1 LQDLFLD
8 NTSRADDLQARTFIR
23 KGRAML
29 AEGRVADAHAAFCLA
44 LNLAPHA
51 TEANALVSL
60 TWLLLGAPYLAQ
72 HHAQIALQVELANPD
87 ALLAL
92 AGAARRTGD
101 TALATHATDLLAS
114 IPEARSF
121 HQLLCLSD
129 VIDAGDYEYAL
140 FELANFLEQH
150 PDNVHAKELFLASFQ
165 KLQATGARCEEFIDS
180 VGLSMPP
187 DSRISAIDWVYPE
200 PRSIDIII
208 PVFNAVEDLVACLA
222 SIDQWGGSA
231 IRNVILVDDVSSPE
245 TVAWME
251 IYVRSSPHARLVR
264 RAENGGFTA
273 GIVSGMDCS
282 TAPYVVLLNS
292 DTIVGPG
299 WLDRLWFALTRRW
312 TTAMAGP
319 VSNSAYFQTLIPADG
334 HSAGLT
340 APRFEEDADV
350 ERVSAII
357 LLSSRRAYP
366 RVPFLSGFCLMLR
379 RDIYD
384 LAGGLDVASFPRG
397 YWEVQDLSLRFLDL
411 GYDAVIADDV
421 FVRHNGGGS
430 IDDGHRAALSQ
441 QGRRRMHDK
450 HSALRV
456 MTAEAICAL
465 EPEIAHLRHS
475 WHLFRKSRR
484 STADID
490 LPPKEIL
497 HNHNHT
503 RRPVKVVKAPRAGI
517 GEDVEVCL
525 FVTHAPIGQVSEY
538 TLHYLMSLRATG
550 LRVILCPIV
559 QDLDVPLPQVLVEA
573 VDAVLKR
580 LDGGFDFAAWSDML
594 AVFPRVWDAKRVY
607 FVNDSIIGPFWSL
620 DPLIDQI
627 RQQDAGFFALS
638 ECTNSVYHAQS
649 FFFGWNRTNLSSEGL
664 RSFWRDVAVQHSKDR
679 VVLDYE
685 HQIAP
690 LSAELP
696 DPSQDFVFGMEKT
709 FGADPR
715 HVSCVNPTH
724 HAWRHL
730 LASGFAFVKT
740 DLLRDGVGSVDASG
754 WEEECRAHGADI
766 DAMHRH
772 IERSRVYRTAFGQG
786 QIVQELVSTKGEV

>member
-1 LQDLFLD
+1 MQDLFLD
-8 NTSRADDLQARTFIR
+8 DNSPADDLEASAFIR
-23 KGRAML
+23 KGRVML
-29 AEGRVADAHAAFCLA
+29 AEERVADAHTAFCLA

-51 TEANALVSL
+51 TEAHALVSI

-72 HHAQIALQVELANPD
+72 HHAQIALQVERANPD

-92 AGAARRTGD
+92 AGAARRTGE
-101 TALATHATDLLAS
+101 TALATHATDLLALV
-114 IPEARSF
+114 PEAQSF

-129 VIDAGDYEYAL
+129 AIDAGDHEYAL
-140 FELANFLEQH
+140 YELANFLEQH
-150 PDNVHAKELFLASFQ
+150 PDNVHAKELFLAGFQ
-165 KLQATGARCEEFIDS
+165 KFQGTGNRCEEFVDS

-187 DSRISAIDWVYPE
+187 DSRISATDWMHPE
-200 PRSIDIII
+200 ARSIDIII
-208 PVFNAVEDLVACLA
+208 PVFNAVEDLAACLA
-222 SIDQWGGSA
+222 SIDQWWVSA
-231 IRNVILVDDVSSPE
+231 IRNVILVDDVSNVE

-251 IYVRSSPHARLVR
+251 AYVRSAPHARLVR

-273 GIVSGMDCS
+273 SIASGMDCS

-292 DTIVGPG
+292 DTLVGPG

-319 VSNSAYFQTLIPADG
+319 VSNSAYFQTLVPADRS
-334 HSAGLT
+334 SAGLT
-340 APRFEEDADV
+340 APQFEENVDV
-350 ERVSAII
+350 ESASAII

-384 LAGGLDVASFPRG
+384 LAGGLDVAAFPRG
-397 YWEVQDLSLRFLDL
+397 YWEVQDLSLRFMDL

-430 IDDGHRAALSQ
+430 IDHGHRAALSQ
-441 QGRRRMHDK
+441 EGRRRIHDK

-456 MTAEAICAL
+456 ITAEAICAL
-465 EPEIAHLRHS
+465 EPEIAHLRQS
-475 WHLFRKSRR
+475 WHLFRQSRKFA
-484 STADID
+484 ADIA
-490 LPPKEIL
+490 PPPENIFR
-497 HNHNHT
+497 NHT
-503 RRPVKVVKAPRAGI
+503 LRPVKVVKAPSAGI
-517 GEDVEVCL
+517 GQDDEVCL

-538 TLHYLMSLRATG
+538 TLAYLTSLRATG

-559 QDLDVPLPQVLVEA
+559 QDLGLPLPQMLVEA
-573 VDAVLKR
+573 ADAVLQR

-594 AVFPRVWDAKRVY
+594 AVFPQVWDAKRVY
-607 FVNDSIIGPFWSL
+607 FVNDSIVGPFRSI
-620 DPLIDQI
+620 DPLIEQI

-649 FFFGWNRTNLSSEGL
+649 FFFGWNRANLSSEIL
-664 RSFWRDVAVQHSKDR
+664 RSFWRDVVVQCNKDR
-679 VVLDYE
+679 VILDYE
-685 HQIAP
+685 HRIAP

-696 DPSQDFVFGMEKT
+696 DPSQDFVFGMDKI
-709 FGADPR
+709 FGAEPR
-715 HVSCVNPTH
+715 HVSCINPTH

-730 LASGFAFVKT
+730 LVSGFPFVKT
-740 DLLRDGVGSVDASG
+740 DLLRDGAGFVDASG

-772 IERSRVYRTAFGQG
+772 IERSRLYRTAFGKG
-786 QIVQELVSTKGEV
+786 RIVQELVSIKVEV

>member
-1 LQDLFLD
+1 MQDLFLD
-8 NTSRADDLQARTFIR
+8 DTPPADYTEASAFIR
-23 KGRAML
+23 NGRVML
-29 AEGRVADAHAAFCLA
+29 AEERVADAHAAFCLA

-51 TEANALVSL
+51 TEANALVAL
-60 TWLLLGAPYLAQ
+60 TWLLLGAPCLAQ
-72 HHAQIALQVELANPD
+72 HHAQIALQVEGANPD

-92 AGAARRTGD
+92 AGAARRTGE
-101 TALATHATDLLAS
+101 TALATYATDLLALV
-114 IPEARSF
+114 PEARTF

-129 VIDAGDYEYAL
+129 AIDAGDYEYAL
-140 FELANFLEQH
+140 YDLANFLERH
-150 PDNVHAKELFLASFQ
+150 PDNVHAKELFLAGFQ
-165 KLQATGARCEEFIDS
+165 KFQGTGTRCEEFIDS

-187 DSRISAIDWVYPE
+187 DSRISATDWMHPE
-200 PRSIDIII
+200 ARSIDIII
-208 PVFNAVEDLVACLA
+208 PVFNAVDDLAACLA
-222 SIDQWGGSA
+222 SIDQWWVSA
-231 IRNVILVDDVSSPE
+231 IRNVILVDDVSNVE

-251 IYVRSSPHARLVR
+251 AYVRSAPHARLVR

-273 GIVSGMDCS
+273 SIVSGMNCS

-292 DTIVGPG
+292 DTVVGPG
-299 WLDRLWFALTRRW
+299 WLNRLWFALTRRW

-319 VSNSAYFQTLIPADG
+319 VSNSAYFQTIIPADR

-350 ERVSAII
+350 ERASAII
-357 LLSSRRAYP
+357 LLNSRRAYP

-384 LAGGLDVASFPRG
+384 LADGLDVESFPRG

-441 QGRRRMHDK
+441 EGRRRIHDK

-465 EPEIAHLRHS
+465 EPEIAHLRQS
-475 WHLFRKSRR
+475 WHLFRQSGKFAAD
-484 STADID
+484 TAQ
-490 LPPKEIL
+490 PPENIFR
-497 HNHNHT
+497 NHT
-503 RRPVKVVKAPRAGI
+503 LRPVKAVKVPSAGI
-517 GEDVEVCL
+517 GQDDEVCL

-538 TLHYLMSLRATG
+538 TLQYLSALRATG

-559 QDLDVPLPQVLVEA
+559 QDLDLPLPKILAEA
-573 VDAVLKR
+573 VDAVLLR

-594 AVFPRVWDAKRVY
+594 AVLPQVWNAKRVY
-607 FVNDSIIGPFWSL
+607 FVNDSIIGPFRSL

-627 RQQDAGFFALS
+627 RQRDAGFFALS

-649 FFFGWNRTNLSSEGL
+649 FFFGWNRTNLSSESL
-664 RSFWRDVAVQHSKDR
+664 QSFWRDVAVQCNKDR
-679 VVLDYE
+679 VILDYE
-685 HQIAP
+685 HRIAP

-730 LASGFAFVKT
+730 LASGFPFVKT
-740 DLLRDGVGSVDASG
+740 DLLRDGVGFVDVSG

-766 DAMHRH
+766 DAMNRH
-772 IERSRVYRTAFGQG
+772 IERSRVYRSRTICWTGPFSGAGVG
-786 QIVQELVSTKGEV
+786 GTDG